1 MKHEHE
7 MIIAVI
13 TVSLTLLLGTVCSVF
28 AQSNKLDSILKNA
41 QKSLEDNTN
50 SSIPKKT
57 NSFPQQTIPL
67 NRNVPNNVDVYVQ
80 TKLSYDAINQLWYFP
95 KEVTINFTKPNKICP
110 DRFCKQ
116 QLDEASFDTSPPASY
131 WHEFYIYG
139 TLKIQD
145 KKASTDSL
153 LAWKYYKMIGWRIK
167 KTDIKEDIKN
177 KQTTTRFDGILGI
190 GTDAINNP
198 DISFKIV
205 GRFQEPSGVL
215 TFIGKE
221 TTTDAFFKE
230 RFGFNK

>member
-80 TKLSYDAINQLWYFP
+80 TKLSYDAIDQLWYFP

-116 QLDEASFDTSPPASY
+116 QLDEDYLIHHLLPVTGTNFIFMELSDLGQKGFD
-131 WHEFYIYG
+131 
-139 TLKIQD
+139 
-145 KKASTDSL
+145 
-153 LAWKYYKMIGWRIK
+153 R
-167 KTDIKEDIKN
+167 
-177 KQTTTRFDGILGI
+177 
-190 GTDAINNP
+190 
-198 DISFKIV
+198 
-205 GRFQEPSGVL
+205 
-215 TFIGKE
+215 
-221 TTTDAFFKE
+221 
-230 RFGFNK
+230 